1 VQKHVYITSEV
12 CRKAKIN
19 HVVVS
24 PGSRSAPLT
33 LAFASDVHFTCH
45 SAADERSAAYM
56 ALGMARQLQQPV
68 VLICTS
74 GTAALNYFP
83 AIAEAFF
90 QQVPLLILTA
100 DRPPE
105 LLHQQDGQMIVQK
118 NVYGNHVLAS
128 FEMPCYAHG
137 KENLKQTASIVT
149 QAIFKANNPLRKGP
163 VHINVPLTEPLYE
176 PIKKRAA
183 HVELPTLVYPKIKDA
198 QISADIKKRWQ
209 NSSRILVLAGSMEPD
224 TVLFTALRELGKLPQ
239 VVVLTDLLSNQH
251 ATATVNCFDF
261 LLSHASKDLLHNL
274 RPDFIISFGGPV
286 LSKALK
292 LWLQEQKPRTHI
304 RIQTHEPTVN
314 TYQNV
319 THTIFTKAPT
329 YLLALSKIA
338 GAKKVNTI
346 WKNLWQQ
353 TAEISLIHINRFV
366 NNDKNNELGITHT
379 ILQHLPD
386 AIDLHMANSS
396 VIRYVSLLGTYQQSW
411 IMHGNRGTSGI
422 DGCSSTA
429 VGAAMVNNR
438 PTVLITGDLAFLYD
452 SHAWWID
459 EIPDNIRVVVI
470 NNGGGGIFSLIPG
483 PHINKKQTRFF
494 TTPHKQNIEQITLQY
509 GMEYYFCRD
518 LSSLEQ
524 MLNRFFDPR
533 GKAAV
538 LEIKTSMKDNAKA
551 FEAFRKIKLP

>member
-1 VQKHVYITSEV
+1 MQKHVYITSKV

-56 ALGMARQLQQPV
+56 ALGVARHLQQPV

-128 FEMPCYAHG
+128 FEIPCYAHG

-183 HVELPTLVYPKIKDA
+183 HVELPTLVYPKIKDV

-224 TVLFTALRELGKLPQ
+224 TSLFTALRELGKLPQ

-251 ATATVNCFDF
+251 ATTTVNCFDF

-292 LWLQEQKPRTHI
+292 LWLKEQKPHTHI

-314 TYQNV
+314 TYENV
-319 THTIFTKAPT
+319 THTIFTKAST

-338 GAKKVNTI
+338 EGEKANTT

-353 TAEISLIHINRFV
+353 TAELALVQIGRFV
-366 NNDKNNELGITHT
+366 NAHKNNELGITHT
-379 ILQHLPD
+379 ILKHLPD
-386 AIDLHMANSS
+386 AIDLHLANSS

-452 SHAWWID
+452 SHAWWVKQ
-459 EIPDNIRVVVI
+459 IPDNLRVIVI

-483 PHINKKQTRFF
+483 PGINKNQTALF
-494 TTPHKQNIEQITLQY
+494 TTPHAYTAAQIALQY
-509 GMEYYFCRD
+509 QMEYYFCRD

-524 MLNRFFDPR
+524 MLNRFFNPR

-551 FEAFRKIKLP
+551 FEAFRKIKLL